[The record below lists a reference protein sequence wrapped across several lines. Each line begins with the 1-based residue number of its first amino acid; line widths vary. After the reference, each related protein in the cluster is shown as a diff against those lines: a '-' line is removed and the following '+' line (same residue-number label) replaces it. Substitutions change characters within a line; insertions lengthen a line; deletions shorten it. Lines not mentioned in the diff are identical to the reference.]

1 MLRQF
6 YSHHHRLGI
15 LHWQC
20 FVSSTLIT
28 IDLVYFIGNA
38 SSVLLSSPSTWYTSL
53 AMLRQFYS
61 HHHRLGI
68 LHWQCFVS
76 STLITIDLVYF
87 IGNASSVLLSSPS
100 TWYTSLAMLRQFYSH
115 HHRLGILHWQCFVSS
130 TLIKVTHMQLT
141 GDKSSLC
148 FGVKTGVVVYFS
160 NCCNAMEQLN
170 NR

>member
-87 IGNASSVLLSSPS
+87 IGNALSVLLS
-100 TWYTSLAMLRQFYSH
+100 L
-115 HHRLGILHWQCFVSS
+115 
-130 TLIKVTHMQLT
+130 VTHMQLT